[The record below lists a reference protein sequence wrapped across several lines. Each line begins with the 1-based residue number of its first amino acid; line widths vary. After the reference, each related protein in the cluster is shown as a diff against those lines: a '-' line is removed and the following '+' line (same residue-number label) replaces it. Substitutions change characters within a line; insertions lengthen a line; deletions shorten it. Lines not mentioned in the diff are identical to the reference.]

1 MLVNLSNSMSIGLNN
16 NFEAKVRNDK
26 DSTSNELKKVVL
38 LNNFNIST
46 AHNFAAD
53 SLRWTPIRMG
63 SGFSLLK
70 DKMTINFGATFD
82 PYALNEN
89 NIR

>member
-1 MLVNLSNSMSIGLNN
+1 MSIGLNN

-53 SLRWTPIRMG
+53 SLDG
-63 SGFSLLK
+63 LLLEW
-70 DKMTINFGATFD
+70 DQDFHF
-82 PYALNEN
+82 
-89 NIR
+89 

>member
-1 MLVNLSNSMSIGLNN
+1 MSIGLSN

-63 SGFSLLK
+63 SGFSLLEIK
-70 DKMTINFGATFD
+70 
-82 PYALNEN
+82 
-89 NIR
+89 